1 MEIEI
6 CTFSLYM
13 LAGAYML
20 GFLTFIIGVAILL
33 IGVWGYDQK
42 NLLAQTN
49 QIAQKGIAE
58 DISGLVGNASML
70 VTAIHDMVRTRN
82 GVGILLLV
90 TGVIL
95 MIAAYWFTSI
105 YGIC

>member
-6 CTFSLYM
+6 CTLRLYM

>member
-6 CTFSLYM
+6 CTLSLYM